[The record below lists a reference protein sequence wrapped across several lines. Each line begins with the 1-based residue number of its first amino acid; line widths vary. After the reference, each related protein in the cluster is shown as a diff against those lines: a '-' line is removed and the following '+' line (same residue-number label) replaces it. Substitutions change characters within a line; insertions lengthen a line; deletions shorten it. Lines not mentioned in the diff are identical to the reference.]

1 MLAKTGAER
10 QRANRN
16 RIQNPGCARG
26 YSALNSP
33 THRLGARC
41 GECTHVDEQSIGKRG
56 KLFRFLGFDHHCRGS
71 AQREQHIGG
80 EGLHDIVGHTVR
92 ERGTGSEL
100 M

>member
-10 QRANRN
+10 QRANRDGV
-16 RIQNPGCARG
+16 QNPGCARG
-26 YSALNSP
+26 YRALNSP
-33 THRLGARC
+33 THRLGARR
-41 GECTHVDEQSIGKRG
+41 GERANVDEQGIGKRG

-71 AQREQHIGG
+71 TEREQNVGG